1 MGRCPFPKGNTMKII
16 AIQHVTK
23 GDYVKRKADSKTVYV
38 KGNYCRIAKAYE
50 MRDTDDINRVI
61 YIKRDKVV
69 AVGFTY

>member
-1 MGRCPFPKGNTMKII
+1 MKIV

-23 GDYVKRKADSKTVYV
+23 GDYVKRKVDSKAVYV
-38 KGNYCRIAKAYE
+38 KGDYCRIAKAYE
-50 MRDTDDINRVI
+50 MYDTDDVNRVI

>member
-1 MGRCPFPKGNTMKII
+1 MKLI

-23 GDYVKRKADSKTVYV
+23 GDYVKRKTDSKAVYI
-38 KGNYCRIAKAYE
+38 KGDYDRSAKAYE

-61 YIKRDKVV
+61 YIKRDKLV

>member
-1 MGRCPFPKGNTMKII
+1 MKIV

-23 GDYVKRKADSKTVYV
+23 GDYVKRKADSKAVYV
-38 KGNYCRIAKAYE
+38 KGDYCRIAKAYE
-50 MRDTDDINRVI
+50 LRDTDDVNRVI